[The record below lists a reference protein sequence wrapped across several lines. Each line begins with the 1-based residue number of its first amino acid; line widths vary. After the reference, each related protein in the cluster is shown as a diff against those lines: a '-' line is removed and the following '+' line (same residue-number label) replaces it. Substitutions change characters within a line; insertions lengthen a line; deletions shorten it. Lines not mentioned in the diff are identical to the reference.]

1 MAWTCDRADL
11 AVLVRAFQ
19 GVEPVEALTEH
30 LQPVEFHCGHT
41 IYAEGDQADCLY
53 IVIAGK
59 VKIGRRSP
67 DGRERMMGIMGPADM
82 FGAVSMFDSGS
93 RTADASAVTDVR
105 AVSMDRIAL
114 RILMTGCPEM
124 AEQLLRVLARRLRL
138 TDNTVAALI
147 SADGP
152 GRLAKQLLQ
161 MAQRFGRHEDGGL
174 RVTHDLTQEEL
185 AHLIGASRET
195 VNKALA
201 NFTNRGWLRV
211 DGRSVLIF
219 EPERLARRAR

>member
-1 MAWTCDRADL
+1 VAWTCDRADL
-11 AVLVRAFQ
+11 AVLVRALQ
-19 GVEPVEALTEH
+19 GVEPVEALTEQ
-30 LQPVEFHCGHT
+30 LQLVELPRGHT

-67 DGRERMMGIMGPADM
+67 DGRQRMMGIMGPADM
-82 FGAVSMFDSGS
+82 FGAVSMFDSGR

-114 RILMTGCPEM
+114 RILMTGYPEM
-124 AEQLLRVLARRLRL
+124 AEQLLGVLARRLRL
-138 TDNTVAALI
+138 TDNTLAALI

-161 MAQRFGRHEDGGL
+161 LAQRFGTQEDEGL

-219 EPERLARRAR
+219 EPQRLARRAR

>member
-1 MAWTCDRADL
+1 
-11 AVLVRAFQ
+11 
-19 GVEPVEALTEH
+19 
-30 LQPVEFHCGHT
+30 
-41 IYAEGDQADCLY
+41 
-53 IVIAGK
+53 
-59 VKIGRRSP
+59 
-67 DGRERMMGIMGPADM
+67 MMGIMGPADM

-114 RILMTGCPEM
+114 RILMTDCPEM